1 MAAAETA
8 LIKTVLTVGLS
19 GTVGYV
25 LYNIISVKGTAS
37 TANDY
42 ARKWLSWMV
51 FICTLT
57 TLPNFFKHF
66 NVESFMRWIIIVV
79 VYGLAAFAA
88 GWIYGKIFIK
98 IQDRKP
104 NYQTAPKIDPPD
116 VRANNNFDLEH
127 KLYEQIWREIE
138 ENKTDVGLWA
148 KCFATCDGDENKTK
162 ALYVNKRVLVLKE
175 NLQKQLLDQEREAR
189 VHKQAE
195 EASTESRDVHSS
207 DSKRN
212 IEQLLCY
219 KQHHWSDDHR
229 THKKTLTCS
238 KCGDI
243 HHGEGFEECEN
254 CGENLAS

>member
-1 MAAAETA
+1 
-8 LIKTVLTVGLS
+8 
-19 GTVGYV
+19 
-25 LYNIISVKGTAS
+25 
-37 TANDY
+37 
-42 ARKWLSWMV
+42 
-51 FICTLT
+51 
-57 TLPNFFKHF
+57 
-66 NVESFMRWIIIVV
+66 MRWIIIVV

-175 NLQKQLLDQEREAR
+175 NLQKQ
-189 VHKQAE
+189 
-195 EASTESRDVHSS
+195 
-207 DSKRN
+207 
-212 IEQLLCY
+212 
-219 KQHHWSDDHR
+219 
-229 THKKTLTCS
+229 
-238 KCGDI
+238 
-243 HHGEGFEECEN
+243 
-254 CGENLAS
+254 